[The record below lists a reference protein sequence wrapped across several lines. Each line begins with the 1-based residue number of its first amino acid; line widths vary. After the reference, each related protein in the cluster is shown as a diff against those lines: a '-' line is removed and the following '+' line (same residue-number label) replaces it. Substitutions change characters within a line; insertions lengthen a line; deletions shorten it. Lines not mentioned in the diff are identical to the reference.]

1 MDKQGRKSIE
11 VKEAVFQE
19 LSQDR
24 QALDEKILAEE
35 GFSAT
40 SIGARAESSASE
52 ETAASEQG
60 YFMLGATDKMFSDS
74 SSALDEFASG
84 SFASGSSA
92 SDWQGYFMRGA
103 TDKMFSDSSPALNEF
118 GDPSI
123 DAGLDKDIDAN
134 LASASIVPDKVGF
147 VGERDGSVEVIRYGQ
162 RLILNQGDA
171 ILHKDIIITG
181 DDSGAFLRFTN
192 SKASQQT
199 LRLDEEQRVVIED
212 FLAEALVS
220 QLDTPDMDW
229 QMSDG
234 SLVLLPSS
242 DDFAIGYGAGSA
254 RARLLQTDSSEADA
268 SGADAFGA
276 YASGADKSEVDKS
289 AYKLASR
296 EGSLQSASS
305 RAGEY
310 QTGGLYEL
318 DHSSHTQEFPQGDS
332 PVSKLPEGNLLGD
345 NFLAGNLKEP
355 LAQDAPAPQEV
366 PADQTAGVTSEP
378 VSPLSQQGLSSQGLS
393 SQGLSSQGLSSQ
405 DLSSQGLS
413 SQGLSSQGLSSQ
425 GLSSQSSPPSG
436 FGSPLGEPSVPT
448 AEELAR
454 LAQEQARAYAQQRAA
469 EEQAR
474 AQQAAEEQARAQQAA
489 EEQARAQQAAEE
501 QARAQQAAQAAEEQA
516 RAQQAAEEQA
526 RAQQAAEEQARAQ
539 QAAEE
544 QARAQEAAEEQAR
557 AQQAA
562 EEQARA
568 QQAAEEQ
575 ARAQEAAEEQ
585 ARAQRAAEEQARA
598 QQAAEEQARA
608 QQAAEEQA
616 RAQQAAE
623 DKEDKGFSKDIPKG
637 VTKDDLEDI
646 AKGFANGESIEV
658 PYENL
663 LLDNNGDWDAQLRQP
678 GTDPVGYSLY
688 EQNAGGAG
696 SAGAG
701 ETSGF

>member
-1 MDKQGRKSIE
+1 MDKQGQKLIE
-11 VKEAVFQE
+11 VKEEVFQE
-19 LSQDR
+19 LPQDR
-24 QALDEKILAEE
+24 QALAEEVLAEQVLAEE
-35 GFSAT
+35 GFSAD
-40 SIGARAESSASE
+40 SILARAELSASD
-52 ETAASEQG
+52 ETASSEQG

-74 SSALDEFASG
+74 SSVLDSFALNSAALD
-84 SFASGSSA
+84 SSA
-92 SDWQGYFMRGA
+92 SDWHGYFMLGA
-103 TDKMFSDSSPALNEF
+103 TDKMFSDSSPASGKF
-118 GDPSI
+118 GDSSI
-123 DAGLDKDIDAN
+123 DTDIGTDIDTNIGTN

-147 VGERDGSVEVIRYGQ
+147 VGERDGSVEVVRYGQ
-162 RLILNQGDA
+162 RLILHEGDA
-171 ILHKDIIITG
+171 IFHKDIVITG

-192 SKASQQT
+192 SKTSQQASQQT

-242 DDFAIGYGAGSA
+242 DDLAIGYEAGSA
-254 RARLLQTDSSEADA
+254 RARFLQTDSSEADSSEADA
-268 SGADAFGA
+268 SGAYSSGA
-276 YASGADKSEVDKS
+276 YKS

-296 EGSLQSASS
+296 EGSLQSESS
-305 RAGEY
+305 RASEY
-310 QTGGLYEL
+310 QTGGLSEL
-318 DHSSHTQEFPQGDS
+318 DHFFHTQEFPQGDS
-332 PVSKLPEGNLLGD
+332 LG
-345 NFLAGNLKEP
+345 GNLKEP
-355 LAQDAPAPQEV
+355 LAQNAPATQEV
-366 PADQTAGVTSEP
+366 PADQTADATSDP
-378 VSPLSQQGLSSQGLS
+378 ASPLSQ
-393 SQGLSSQGLSSQ
+393 Q

-436 FGSPLGEPSVPT
+436 YGSPLGDPSVPT

-454 LAQEQARAYAQQRAA
+454 LAQEQARAYAQQREAEEQAREQQAA

-501 QARAQQAAQAAEEQA
+501 QARAQQEAEEQA

-544 QARAQEAAEEQAR
+544 QAL

-562 EEQARA
+562 EEQAL
-568 QQAAEEQ
+568 
-575 ARAQEAAEEQ
+575 
-585 ARAQRAAEEQARA
+585 
-598 QQAAEEQARA
+598 A

-623 DKEDKGFSKDIPKG
+623 DKEPEQKEAEDKEPEQKDFLFS
-637 VTKDDLEDI
+637 
-646 AKGFANGESIEV
+646 S
-658 PYENL
+658 
-663 LLDNNGDWDAQLRQP
+663 NGDWNSDLTQTSSELW
-678 GTDPVGYSLY
+678 DPQSSEASSAPASSGYSLY
-688 EQNAGGAG
+688 EENADDGG

-701 ETSGF
+701 ATSGF